1 MNKKT
6 LKEIKELYCN
16 VLSETLSKLGIDK
29 KIIEKV
35 MDLSESGRIV
45 DPNGND
51 INFNDD
57 FEIKNAYFINKVS
70 TFLAEKFMTRDDKL
84 LDFSNVNG
92 NKKLKKLKK
101 EYKKDLIKTC
111 RDYITKEVGGDKN
124 RLLTLLIDMD
134 FARIIT
140 FIDDDKLNFY
150 DFVGF
155 LLIRLLSGVKKDEF
169 NDSVE
174 KGSRDSMMALVES
187 FLKDNRP
194 IIDTTISFIKKE
206 LAEEVGA
213 DELLKKINLDRRV
226 DMFF

>member
-16 VLSETLSKLGIDK
+16 VLSETLSKSGIDK

-45 DPNGND
+45 DPDGND
-51 INFNDD
+51 LNLDDD
-57 FEIKNAYFINKVS
+57 FKIKNKNFIDKVC
-70 TFLAEKFMTRDDKL
+70 TFLAEKFMTRDDRK

-92 NKKLKKLKK
+92 NRKLKKLKK
-101 EYKKDLIKTC
+101 EYKKDIIKTC
-111 RDYITKEVGGDKN
+111 RDHIMKEIDNKN
-124 RLLTLLIDMD
+124 SLFTLLIDTD
-134 FARIIT
+134 FARIVT
-140 FIDDDKLNFY
+140 FIDDNELNFY

-155 LLIRLLSGVKKDEF
+155 LLIRLLSGVKKKEF
-169 NDSVE
+169 NASIE

-187 FLKDNRP
+187 FLKDNKP
-194 IIDTTISFIKKE
+194 IVDATISFIKKE

-213 DELLKKINLDRRV
+213 DEFLKKINLEKRV